1 MAGSSNQYCYGMQAT
16 LMVIGNGATALPVS
30 PPAHCNGH
38 ILRYNSGGSL
48 AIVSGIGFTS
58 SQGYLLGTT
67 EQIITTGPA
76 QFFLAAGGATS
87 TAQVIFQFSS
97 GYSQIV

>member
-1 MAGSSNQYCYGMQAT
+1 MAGSSNQYAYGMQAT
-16 LMVIGNGATALPVS
+16 LLTLGNGATTLLVT

-38 ILRYNSGGSL
+38 ILRWNSGGSL
-48 AIVSGIGFTS
+48 AIVNANGMTS

-76 QFFLAAGGATS
+76 QFFLAAGGATAV
-87 TAQVIFQFSS
+87 AQVIWQLSA
-97 GYSQIV
+97 GYSNLP